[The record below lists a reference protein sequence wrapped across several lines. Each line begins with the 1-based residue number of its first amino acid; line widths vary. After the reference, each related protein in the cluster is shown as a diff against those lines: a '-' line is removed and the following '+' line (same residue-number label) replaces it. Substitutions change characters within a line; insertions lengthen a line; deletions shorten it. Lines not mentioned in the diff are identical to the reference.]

1 MAKKGLGKGLDALI
15 PMFVEESYE
24 TEEKTSPTMIDINLI
39 KPNKDQPRKD
49 FDKEALESLA
59 QSISEHGLI
68 QPIVVMKEDDHYKI
82 IAGERR
88 YRACIMAGIKE
99 VNVIVK
105 DIDDDALLKLAL
117 IENLQREDLNP
128 IEEALAY
135 EKLKDDYS
143 MSQAQIS
150 ELSGKSRA
158 AVANT
163 MRLLSLP
170 DEVIVYVKD
179 GKLSSGHARAVL
191 MLENRDEMLPFAE
204 YIIQKELSVR
214 QAETL
219 SKSFGVQKEKNE
231 PKETKRGSYLDK
243 FEDDLC
249 LSLGTKVKIRDNGE
263 KGKIEIEYYDN
274 DDLARLIALLT
285 GEEVQ

>member
-24 TEEKTSPTMIDINLI
+24 TEEKISPTTIDINLI

-68 QPIVVMKEDDHYKI
+68 QPIVVMKEDEHYKI

-143 MSQAQIS
+143 MSQAQIAV
-150 ELSGKSRA
+150 LSGKSRA

-170 DEVIVYVKD
+170 DEVIAYVKD

-191 MLENRDEMLPFAE
+191 MLENKDEMLPFAE
-204 YIIQKELSVR
+204 YIMQKELSVR

-219 SKSFGVQKEKNE
+219 SKTFGKQKEKEE
-231 PKETKRGSYLDK
+231 PIKAKRGSYLDK